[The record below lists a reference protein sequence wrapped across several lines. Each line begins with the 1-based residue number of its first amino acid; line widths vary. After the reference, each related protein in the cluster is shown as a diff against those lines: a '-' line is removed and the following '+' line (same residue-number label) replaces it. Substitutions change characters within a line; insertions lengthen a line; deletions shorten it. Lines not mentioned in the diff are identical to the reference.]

1 MIKTLSATII
11 ATSILLASAAAES
24 DYEAEARRAIEAFD
38 LTGMVAAVIIDGE
51 IVYFDAFG
59 KAEEGTN
66 RPVTTEMLFP
76 IASISKAF
84 TTMALAI
91 LVDRGEVEWDKPVR
105 TYIPEFEMSD
115 PWITEHF
122 TVRDAVTHRSGLP
135 LGAGDLLFCP
145 DGKPSVDDF
154 LAALPHL
161 KPSTE
166 FRSTY
171 AYDNL
176 LYVVAGEIV
185 ARVSGESWADFV
197 TDEIF
202 EPIGMTSCAADRT
215 RIKAGQDVVRGHER
229 AAGAED
235 GVPVDE
241 RQLFPPGLAAAGGIN
256 CPAGEMMKWAKFWLD
271 GGVTADGERLITEE
285 QAKELWTGVTPQA
298 LRSVEAESGLVNLA
312 LYALGWV
319 VHDFEGTL
327 MVTHSG
333 GAPGVVSNFILL
345 PEKGIG
351 IFAAANDY
359 RGGATAFTYQVADG
373 LIEQQD
379 FDFVGAGCAK
389 FASKVE
395 AAKTALSDAI
405 SRSEDQA
412 SPTLP
417 YSAYA
422 GTYRDPW
429 YGGVRITHDG
439 DGLAIDMSRSEI
451 LDGPLIHYDGDQ
463 FVAIWPDRS
472 LKADAFVTFIV
483 EEGQVT
489 GMAMKAVSD
498 ITDFSFDFHDLN
510 LVRIDNQ

>member
-1 MIKTLSATII
+1 MMKTLSAII
-11 ATSILLASAAAES
+11 VATFVLLATAAAEP
-24 DYEAEARRAIEAFD
+24 DYKAEAQRVIEAFD
-38 LTGMVAAVIIDGE
+38 LTGMVAAVMVDGE
-51 IVYFDAFG
+51 IVYIDAFG

-84 TTMALAI
+84 TTTALAI
-91 LVDRGEVEWDKPVR
+91 LVDRGEVEWDTPVKA
-105 TYIPEFEMSD
+105 YIPEFEMSD

-145 DGKPSVDDF
+145 DGKPSVDDV
-154 LAALPHL
+154 LAALRYL
-161 KPSTE
+161 EPSTE

-185 ARVSGESWADFV
+185 ARVSGKSWADFV

-202 EPIGMTSCAADRT
+202 DPIGMTSCAADRT
-215 RIKAGQDVVRGHER
+215 RIKPGQDVVRGHER
-229 AAGAED
+229 AAGEED
-235 GVPVDE
+235 GSPVDE
-241 RQLFPPGLAAAGGIN
+241 RQLFAPQLAAAGGIN

-271 GGVTADGERLITEE
+271 GGVTAGGKRLITEE

-298 LRSVEAESGLVNLA
+298 LRSVVRESGLANLA

-327 MVTHSG
+327 MVTHEG
-333 GAPGVVSNFILL
+333 GAPGVASFFMLL
-345 PEKGIG
+345 PEKEIG
-351 IFAAANDY
+351 IFASANDY
-359 RGGATAFTYQVADG
+359 RRGAIAFAYQVADD
-373 LIEQQD
+373 LIEQRD
-379 FDFVGAGCAK
+379 FDFVGAWGAK
-389 FASKVE
+389 FASDIEE
-395 AAKTALSDAI
+395 AKATLSDAI

-412 SPTLP
+412 PPTLP
-417 YSAYA
+417 FSAYA

-429 YGGVRITHDG
+429 YGEVRITHDA
-439 DGLAIDMSRSEI
+439 DGLAIDMSRSEL
-451 LDGPLIHYDGDQ
+451 LDGPLLHYDGDR

-489 GMAMKAVSD
+489 GMAMKAVSE

-510 LVRIDNQ
+510 LVRVDDE